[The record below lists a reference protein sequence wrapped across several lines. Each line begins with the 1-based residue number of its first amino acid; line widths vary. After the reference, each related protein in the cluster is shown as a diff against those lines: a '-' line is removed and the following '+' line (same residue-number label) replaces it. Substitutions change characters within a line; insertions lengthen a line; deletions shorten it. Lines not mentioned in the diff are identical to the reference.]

1 MSGFFIHRP
10 ILAIVISLLTVIIG
24 IVSLAFLPVSLF
36 PNITPPGIVV
46 SATDP
51 GADAVTVEQSVAT
64 PIEQQISGVDNMNY
78 MYSLNAN
85 SGQMKLRVNFDEST
99 NPKTDQV
106 LTQMR
111 QAQASA
117 QLPPEVT
124 AQGVSVQKSF
134 AAPLMLIALR
144 SADARYDSA
153 FLTNYAFIN
162 LNDQLTRVPGIS
174 NVQVFGAGQYAIR
187 IWVKPDELARF
198 NITVPDVVN
207 AVQQQNAVNPV
218 GQAGGEPVPPG
229 QSFSYMA
236 VAKGQL
242 VTPEQFGDIVI
253 REQQDGG
260 TVRVR
265 DVARVELGSQV
276 YTTEARLN
284 GQPSAIIALYQ
295 LPGTNALAAADGVKT
310 LMTKFSH
317 HFPRGLDY
325 VISLDTTQPVTA
337 GIWEMVKTLV
347 EALVLVILVVYLFLQ
362 SWRATLIPLLAVPV
376 SLVGTLILFPLLGFS
391 INTLSL
397 FGLVLAIGLVVDDA
411 IVVVEAVERYIQ
423 EGVAPKEA
431 TLRAM
436 KEITGPVIGVALVLA
451 SVFVPTAFIPG
462 ITGRLYQQF
471 AVTIAVSVILS
482 AFNALTL
489 SPALCAL
496 LLRRRKESR
505 GLAGRF
511 FARFNHLFGRV
522 TEGYVLIS
530 KKFIQRSGLTLILLL
545 LFALLAV
552 VFGAKIPASFLP
564 DEDQGF
570 FYINLQLPNA
580 ASLQRTDA
588 VCRKM
593 ESILSQ
599 TAGVRYTTTVAGF
612 SLLSGVQS
620 SYGGFFFVTLN
631 PWEDRKKLT
640 ESYQVLKGK
649 LNLKL
654 LQLPEGSAFA
664 FSPPAIPGLGVAG
677 GVTFVLEDR
686 ADRGA
691 QYLATNVDTFLAA
704 AREQPELARVTTT
717 LLPNIPQVYLEVDRD
732 KALQQGVALTDIYNT
747 LQTFLGGSFIN
758 YFNRFGRQW
767 QVYIQADDTF
777 RANANQIGE
786 FYVRNTNNNPVPL
799 SSLIQVKRR
808 FGPEF
813 TMRYNLYRAAQI
825 QVLPAPGFSSG
836 QAMRALEEVFARTMP
851 REMGYDYLGMSFQEK
866 KAQQGISPIAIFGLS
881 LLFVFLILAALY
893 ESWSLP
899 FSVLL
904 STPVAVFGTL
914 GALYLR
920 RTAASAIFPPILVQI
935 ENNVF
940 AQIGLVMIIGLVAK
954 NAILIVE
961 FAKAEYEDGATT
973 ADAALAGARLRFR
986 PILMTSLAFIAGC
999 VPLALASGS
1008 GALARQVLGTA
1019 VIGGMVAASGIA
1031 IFLIP
1036 AGFCIVERL
1045 TASIRQVNQRR
1056 RPVEGDV

>member
-36 PNITPPGIVV
+36 PNITPPEIVV

-242 VTPEQFGDIVI
+242 VTPEQFGDIVV

-295 LPGTNALAAADGVKT
+295 LPGTNALATADGVKT

-593 ESILSQ
+593 ESIVSQ

-654 LQLPEGSAFA
+654 IQLPEGSAFA

-704 AREQPELARVTTT
+704 ARERPELARVTTT

-961 FAKAEYEDGATT
+961 FAKAEYEAGATI

-1045 TASIRQVNQRR
+1045 TVSIRQVNQRR